1 MVAKP
6 DITKTDPATTT
17 PGGPVPPP
25 VKRRP
30 GRPRKH
36 PLPAPVVTPDT
47 VAAEV
52 VPTGELDPPPEAP
65 VTRVD
70 PLTVPA
76 DERIGVEVDPRA
88 EAIGFDDGRTYR
100 CDGGVIVERLT

>member
-6 DITKTDPATTT
+6 DITKTEPATNTAAELAL
-17 PGGPVPPP
+17 PP

-36 PLPAPVVTPDT
+36 PLPLAEVTPDV
-47 VAAEV
+47 VAAAIATAAAAIDSPV
-52 VPTGELDPPPEAP
+52 VAPEKSAE
-65 VTRVD
+65 
-70 PLTVPA
+70 PA
-76 DERIGVEVDPRA
+76 DDRIGDEVDPRA